1 MKIKAE
7 KIEFQSKAANRSES
21 KEPKAATTTR
31 PAKGAALVALPFA
44 LIFTVLFF
52 LSFDISLFWALP
64 IYAAIGSILILFL
77 ILGSLWANR
86 K

>member
-1 MKIKAE
+1 VKIKAE
-7 KIEFQSKAANRSES
+7 KIEFQSKAANRSAS
-21 KEPKAATTTR
+21 KEPKTAPTTR

-44 LIFTVLFF
+44 LIFTVLIF

-64 IYAAIGSILILFL
+64 IYAGIGSMLILFL
-77 ILGSLWANR
+77 ILGCLWANR

>member
-1 MKIKAE
+1 
-7 KIEFQSKAANRSES
+7 
-21 KEPKAATTTR
+21 
-31 PAKGAALVALPFA
+31 
-44 LIFTVLFF
+44 